1 MKKQLHVRT
10 QMKHLYTFVSMLA
23 IMILFGFTS
32 ANAQTLM
39 HSYNFQGNANDGTG
53 SANGTLENGASY
65 HPSGKV
71 ILNDG
76 QYISLDATSIAINTY
91 SAVTIEAYVTASN
104 VTFGGNGNATLFYF
118 GNNDPAATWKGY
130 DYLYAQ
136 GTTGNSDGTAAIST
150 PGNVGD
156 PWTHEDKVTGPALND
171 ASLHHVVVTL
181 DATTMTYYV
190 DGANQGS
197 VSYTGSNAISA
208 LGTELAWIGKAGYT
222 GDPTWQGVIDEFNI
236 YDGAMDEGTV
246 ASRAAAY
253 LGGTNANLASLSVST
268 GTLYPAFSSSETNYS
283 LLVDSGTAS
292 VDISGT
298 TEDPSA
304 NITSGDGTITLS
316 GGEGTTDVVVTAAD
330 NVTTKTYTITIKE
343 DCFTPTYPSG
353 NLVANPSMNGPF
365 SAQTGFSQEWT
376 NFDTK
381 TDTEDAC
388 GNSFGS
394 LHVKGS
400 CYPDGGVLLWDSGVA
415 IKPNTSYRI
424 IAKIKNETATSSD
437 VFNFVLNSAT
447 WDLTTND
454 TTGNQTLVG
463 IPTGTGWITFDQTIA
478 TGPNASGNVSFLIMS
493 CDSAD
498 TGLVTDFLY
507 LDHFEVYDTST
518 LSTSE
523 FDLSK
528 ASFKVYPNPSNG
540 NSFKI
545 DLNSFDDSVN
555 VKVYSIL
562 GKEIL
567 NKDFSSG
574 SKTIEVNHKLDTG
587 IYIVK
592 LNDKATSKLIVK

>member
-53 SANGTLENGASY
+53 TAHGTISASGASFT
-65 HPSGKV
+65 PDGK
-71 ILNDG
+71 LALAGGDL
-76 QYISLDATSIAINTY
+76 SL
-91 SAVTIEAYVTASN
+91 
-104 VTFGGNGNATLFYF
+104 
-118 GNNDPAATWKGY
+118 PAATINVPGY
-130 DYLYAQ
+130 TSITFEIVFNQASGLNGFHTLIAMGTQGSFGSDYFQFQPARGDDALR
-136 GTTGNSDGTAAIST
+136 SAISCNNT
-150 PGNVGD
+150 TD
-156 PWTHEDKVTGPALND
+156 PWATETGIND
-171 ASLHHVVVTL
+171 AGGEISDTDVHHVVVTISG
-181 DATTMTYYV
+181 DEMEMYI
-190 DGANQGS
+190 DGTSSGSVALSGDNVIANIGNTFASLGASAYQNDPLWQGS
-197 VSYTGSNAISA
+197 
-208 LGTELAWIGKAGYT
+208 
-222 GDPTWQGVIDEFNI
+222 IDEFNI
-236 YDGAMDEGTV
+236 YDGIMDSSTV
-246 ASRAAAY
+246 SSRAASF

-304 NITSGDGTITLS
+304 NITSGDGTIALS
-316 GGEGTTDVVVTAAD
+316 GGEATTNILVTAAD

-415 IKPNTSYRI
+415 IKPNTGYRI
-424 IAKIKNETATSSD
+424 VAKIKNETAASSD

-463 IPTGTGWITFDQTIA
+463 IPTGTGWITFDQTIV

-540 NSFKI
+540 DSFKI
-545 DLNSFDDSVN
+545 ALNSFDDSVN

-567 NKDFSSG
+567 SKDFSSG
-574 SKTIEVNHKLDTG
+574 SKTIEINHKLDTG